1 LDSGGAARCCQ
12 KIKFARLEHDFK
24 DLKEKFSEEAKER
37 KNLYNKLIEIKGNE
51 NMHNPLMKESI
62 NGVANSTRGNG
73 KTGVRTQGG
82 SCFKV

>member
-37 KNLYNKLIEIKGNE
+37 KNLYNKLIEIKG
-51 NMHNPLMKESI
+51 
-62 NGVANSTRGNG
+62 
-73 KTGVRTQGG
+73 
-82 SCFKV
+82 

>member
-1 LDSGGAARCCQ
+1 MDTN
-12 KIKFARLEHDFK
+12 
-24 DLKEKFSEEAKER
+24 AKS
-37 KNLYNKLIEIKGNE
+37 NANSNAGNE